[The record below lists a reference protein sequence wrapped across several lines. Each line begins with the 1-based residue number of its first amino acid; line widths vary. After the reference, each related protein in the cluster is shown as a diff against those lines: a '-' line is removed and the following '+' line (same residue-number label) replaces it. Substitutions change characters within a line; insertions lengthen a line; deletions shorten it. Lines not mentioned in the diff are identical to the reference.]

1 MSFTVVPHVYIIPYQ
16 YYGTTYFIPP
26 KSMNNELTYGSWKKN
41 VELSQTLGFVLGIIH
56 INYLSLQKYPML

>member
-26 KSMNNELTYGSWKKN
+26 KSMNNELTYGSWKKK
-41 VELSQTLGFVLGIIH
+41 TLNFH
-56 INYLSLQKYPML
+56 KP